1 MQIAM
6 PQANKL
12 PVSNG
17 GYLVL
22 IAKQLCKES
31 PTMQDRCSL
40 AFVWIVIV
48 FWVRKFS
55 ILKNIFEQIPQQDEI
70 IIIKKVLLH
79 ICLKFLLSIMIFFV
93 P

>member
-17 GYLVL
+17 GCLVL
-22 IAKQLCKES
+22 IAKQLCEES

-40 AFVWIVIV
+40 ASIWTVIV
-48 FWVRKFS
+48 FWVRKF
-55 ILKNIFEQIPQQDEI
+55 
-70 IIIKKVLLH
+70 
-79 ICLKFLLSIMIFFV
+79 
-93 P
+93 